1 MQSGLALIVPVGYL
15 LDNQVSVDV
24 VLKLK
29 QYKY

>member
-1 MQSGLALIVPVGYL
+1 MQSGLALIVPVGYM

-29 QYKY
+29 TI